1 MSAISTGRLGFRPRT
16 VREALDHGD
25 RFVGLPFKYLS
36 GRIRVAPKSGPF
48 KGEIVSLWDI
58 LEEKSR
64 SERKLSVTSKSWAGD
79 VVEGVF
85 GVPKNS
91 SSSKDLGFLELKT
104 FGIAAK
110 GAGEIPKTMEA
121 NLKLS
126 TFSWQSVNDM
136 DFNSSSLHQKILQQ
150 LWVPLLKPPRS
161 VDQDNEEALEW
172 MGQFTM
178 LSPMIWIPTKEDIAS
193 MQSEYESVREKVRKG
208 EPNEISMPKFPG
220 NRFLVPNTGGKD
232 SKTPT
237 TYVDESGKSHRVK
250 TRSWMLRSSVVQGFF
265 ERQHKRH

>member
-1 MSAISTGRLGFRPRT
+1 MT

-36 GRIRVAPKSGPF
+36 GRITVVPKSGPF
-48 KGEIVSLWDI
+48 KGKEVSLWDI

-64 SERKLSVTSKSWAGD
+64 STTKKLSVTSKSWAGD
-79 VVEGVF
+79 VVEGIF

-126 TFSWQSVNDM
+126 AFSWQSVNDM

-150 LWVPLLKPPRS
+150 LWVPLLKPPRA
-161 VDQDNEEALEW
+161 VNQDQELREQNKKALEW

-178 LSPMIWIPTKEDIAS
+178 LRPMIWIPTKEDIAS
-193 MQSEYESVREKVRKG
+193 MQSEYESVREKVREG
-208 EPNEISMPKFPG
+208 EPNEVSMSKFPG

-237 TYVDESGKSHRVK
+237 TYVDGLGNSHRVK

>member
-1 MSAISTGRLGFRPRT
+1 MPSYDQSLNWSTSRQVLREGFRLFIDSWGINRVKSKYSENITNLCQPYLLELGFRPRT
-16 VREALDHGD
+16 VREALDKGW
-25 RFVGLPFKYLS
+25 FVGLPFKYLS

-48 KGEIVSLWDI
+48 KGEMVTLWDI

-64 SERKLSVTSKSWAGD
+64 SEKKLSVTSKSWAGD

-150 LWVPLLKPPRS
+150 LWVPLLTPPRS

-172 MGQFTM
+172 MGQFTC
-178 LSPMIWIPTKEDIAS
+178 
-193 MQSEYESVREKVRKG
+193 
-208 EPNEISMPKFPG
+208 
-220 NRFLVPNTGGKD
+220 
-232 SKTPT
+232 
-237 TYVDESGKSHRVK
+237 
-250 TRSWMLRSSVVQGFF
+250 
-265 ERQHKRH
+265 